1 MRMRTRIVAGAAVVA
16 AATATATTL
25 LVTQG
30 SASSD
35 GTQPSL
41 AQVRHATAAF
51 HSIAAAE
58 HAHYEPFLPCFDD
71 PTHGGMGQH
80 FVDQA
85 RLKDDGRVSA
95 THPEALVYEP
105 RPDGYKLVAVEYIVP
120 GPATLNPV
128 PTLFGRPFTYAASLG
143 VWKLHAWIWRPNP
156 AGMFADY
163 NPDVRMCPGR

>member
-1 MRMRTRIVAGAAVVA
+1 VLTGVATVA

-30 SASSD
+30 SASPGRS
-35 GTQPSL
+35 GPSL
-41 AQVRHATAAF
+41 ADVRNATAAY

-58 HAHYEPFLPCFDD
+58 HAHYEPFLACFDD
-71 PTHGGMGQH
+71 PAHGGMGQH

-85 RLKDDGRVSA
+85 LLKDNGRVSA

-105 RPDGYKLVAVEYIVP
+105 RPDGYRLVAVEYVVP
-120 GPATLNPV
+120 GPDTLSPV
-128 PTLFGRPFTYAASLG
+128 PTLFDQPFTYNATLG